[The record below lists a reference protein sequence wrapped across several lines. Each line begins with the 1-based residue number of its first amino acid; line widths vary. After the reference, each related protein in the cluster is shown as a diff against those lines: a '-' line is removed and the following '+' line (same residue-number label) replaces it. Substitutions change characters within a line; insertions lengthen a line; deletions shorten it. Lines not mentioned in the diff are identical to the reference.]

1 MSVSREIF
9 LHFLTDTQSGKS
21 YFVDHAGVVHLDNN
35 PTPLPHSPEGWFDSE
50 VAFGRNSKYYGINRS
65 YTNPLKFI
73 GDGAAIIRSLLY
85 AGKGVE
91 TQLSLVILKWDDN
104 DDIYKL
110 YYKGAV
116 DLSKADDDAAKGVSV
131 NLLES
136 GLLQLVKANES
147 TVYEFPCDGSIP
159 ENVRVLLDG
168 IKFQDTFHYTFVEQD
183 INTILATLPT
193 LFMNNEGDNI
203 GVSHGDQLVETIQTP
218 GYFSESGNYTFLCD
232 TPTSLRIKGTIRFG
246 YLDGITGNGIIHL
259 QVLAQTSLG
268 NNYNLLP
275 MADYQIGL
283 DYPFDVIV
291 PIVSMEKVFI
301 TYQLPAPTPLVKI
314 YATEFWIEF
323 ASRYKSTLAWGI
335 KAIDLFK
342 LLVKK
347 VTGGLYEG
355 VSQLLQQ
362 YENLVITSGMCLRN
376 PDGTYIMDE
385 TGKTSIT
392 VIKTSLTDFFASFN
406 AILGGALGPQTI
418 NGVESLFFEKK
429 AICL

>member
-136 GLLQLVKANES
+136 GLLQLVKANEN

-183 INTILATLPT
+183 INPVLATLPT
-193 LFMNNEGDNI
+193 LFLNNEGDNI
-203 GVSHGDQLVETIQTP
+203 GVIARRPASRNHTMTP
-218 GYFSESGNYTFLCD
+218 GYYSQSGNYTFLSD

-246 YLDGITGNGIIHL
+246 YIDGVTGNGIVHL
-259 QVLAQTSLG
+259 VVGVTTSLG
-268 NNYNLLP
+268 NKYRP
-275 MADYQIGL
+275 SSPRGL
-283 DYPFDVIV
+283 SHRPGYPFDTYCADRG
-291 PIVSMEKVFI
+291 MEKVFI
-301 TYQLPAPTPLVKI
+301 
-314 YATEFWIEF
+314 
-323 ASRYKSTLAWGI
+323 
-335 KAIDLFK
+335 
-342 LLVKK
+342 
-347 VTGGLYEG
+347 
-355 VSQLLQQ
+355 
-362 YENLVITSGMCLRN
+362 
-376 PDGTYIMDE
+376 
-385 TGKTSIT
+385 
-392 VIKTSLTDFFASFN
+392 DFQFP
-406 AILGGALGPQTI
+406 GP
-418 NGVESLFFEKK
+418 
-429 AICL
+429 